1 MKTASRILAL
11 LGLTATTSNA
21 FLSELFFSPQAD
33 NEDAA
38 DTEQLDAFEP
48 EIETPSTEGAVYA
61 SQDLTGGY
69 YNYVYEI
76 RYVDIP
82 SYYTYYDYYVM
93 PIYETHYIY
102 LNQPIY
108 YKNVQ
113 YNVHPVYYDDVY
125 VTDLYFYNQLY
136 YDYWYVYYYIDGADE
151 ITNIYD
157 TYLTTYLNPKFY
169 YDTLYY
175 IQ

>member
-1 MKTASRILAL
+1 MKTASKILGL
-11 LGLTATTSNA
+11 LGLTATYANA
-21 FLSELFFSPQAD
+21 SLLNLFWSPSTDASESIDSEELVA
-33 NEDAA
+33 
-38 DTEQLDAFEP
+38 EP
-48 EIETPSTEGAVYA
+48 ELETPETSVY
-61 SQDLTGGY
+61 SQELTDGY
-69 YNYVYEI
+69 YNYDYEI

-82 SYYTYYDYYVM
+82 SYYTYYVYYVM
-93 PIYETHYIY
+93 PVYSTHYIY
-102 LNQPIY
+102 LDQPMY

-113 YNVHPVYYDDVY
+113 YNIHPIYYDDVY

-136 YDYWYVYYYIDGADE
+136 YDYWYVYYYVDGADE

-157 TYLTTYLNPKFY
+157 TYMTTYINPMFY